1 MAVFGDTLRQARAH
15 KGVTLKEAE
24 LKTRMSRHHLLALEE
39 EQFDDLPPLIYQRGI
54 VRNYANYLNLDP
66 VKILSMFDAAR
77 GEIPEEKPI
86 NNPSEPIGL
95 PSHWAP
101 SFAIIAF
108 LVLMSAVV
116 FAWMYSAYFAP
127 SEATSTPTELI
138 PTVTA
143 VNDGDTIFLPS
154 PTSAPPT
161 QTPSPTAEP
170 TEVVEEIVVEPTE
183 ASVEGEAVVEP
194 TEEDVEVVEEVTVEP
209 TAATTGALTFNFRAA
224 SYLDSVQVVADGSV
238 VFEGAMEAGGSTGFV
253 SADSFQV
260 YVSDPGSLE
269 IVRESGEFFFMGDTY
284 FELP

>member
-66 VKILSMFDAAR
+66 NKILAMFDAAR

-86 NNPSEPIGL
+86 TNQGEPIGL

-127 SEATSTPTELI
+127 SGATSTPTELI

-143 VNDGDTIFLPS
+143 VNEGDTIFLPS
-154 PTSAPPT
+154 PTPAPPT
-161 QTPSPTAEP
+161 PTPSPTAEP
-170 TEVVEEIVVEPTE
+170 TEVVEEVVVEPTE
-183 ASVEGEAVVEP
+183 SSD
-194 TEEDVEVVEEVTVEP
+194 DVEVVEDATEEDAEIVEEVTEEP
-209 TAATTGALTFNFRAA
+209 TVATSGALTFNFRA
-224 SYLDSVQVVADGSV
+224 SSFLDSVQVVADGSV
-238 VFEGAMEAGGSTGFV
+238 VFEGAMEAGGSTGYV

-260 YVSDPGSLE
+260 YVSDPSSLE
-269 IVRESGEFFFMGDTY
+269 IVRENGESFYMGDTY